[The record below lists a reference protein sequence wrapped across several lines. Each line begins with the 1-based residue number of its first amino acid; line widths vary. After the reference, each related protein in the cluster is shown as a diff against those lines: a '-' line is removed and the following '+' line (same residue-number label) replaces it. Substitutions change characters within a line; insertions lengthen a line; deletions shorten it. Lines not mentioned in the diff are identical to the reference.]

1 MLFDISRKKKDM
13 TLKLCHLIEYYVRNI
28 FMEKSCRNYAPK
40 ASPRTLLNF
49 DTINQNSHR
58 MQEIVLKIRYFER
71 GLSKSH
77 KKLTL
82 IFLSNPISFNE
93 QDHEKQKE
101 PETND
106 QSLIRL

>member
-1 MLFDISRKKKDM
+1 
-13 TLKLCHLIEYYVRNI
+13 
-28 FMEKSCRNYAPK
+28 
-40 ASPRTLLNF
+40 
-49 DTINQNSHR
+49 

-71 GLSKSH
+71 VLSKSH

>member
-1 MLFDISRKKKDM
+1 
-13 TLKLCHLIEYYVRNI
+13 
-28 FMEKSCRNYAPK
+28 
-40 ASPRTLLNF
+40 
-49 DTINQNSHR
+49 
-58 MQEIVLKIRYFER
+58 MQEIVLTIRYFER